1 MLKTKFSQYFQCQK
15 WCLVFLIFD
24 HVLIAFYVLQ
34 HGWYIQNNSVAA
46 LFNMLAA
53 RRSCGNIC
61 FYQNYR
67 PGKITLQDSVLI
79 IKYLVAVWISSG

>member
-53 RRSCGNIC
+53 RR
-61 FYQNYR
+61 
-67 PGKITLQDSVLI
+67 
-79 IKYLVAVWISSG
+79 

>member
-46 LFNMLAA
+46 LFNMWQQEDHVE
-53 RRSCGNIC
+53 IYV
-61 FYQNYR
+61 F
-67 PGKITLQDSVLI
+67 
-79 IKYLVAVWISSG
+79 IKTTGQVR